1 MNITDKDI
9 KQFGLNI
16 DKSLKDLSNKRAE
29 QDLNKNGN
37 WFDNATKL
45 GVVAS
50 IFEGRT
56 LANFEVCQEDQKFMD
71 MIDSNMHLH
80 ATELAKKL
88 IDYANEELR

>member
-1 MNITDKDI
+1 MN
-9 KQFGLNI
+9 
-16 DKSLKDLSNKRAE
+16 
-29 QDLNKNGN
+29 DLNKNGN

-71 MIDSNMHLH
+71 MIDSNMHLS

-88 IDYANEELR
+88 IDYANEELI